1 MKAGYDEECE
11 VLAMHFIGEDNLYS
25 KENVKALAQHIQ
37 TAIEDWIAYQECGE
51 VHGDG
56 DRA

>member
-1 MKAGYDEECE
+1 MSGYDEECE
-11 VLAMHFIGEDNLYS
+11 ILALHFIGGDDGLYS

-37 TAIEDWIAYQECGE
+37 TAIEDWIAYQEGGE